1 MLNNLKIKRSKINL
15 MMLTLFAFAI
25 SFIIISCTE
34 KKAKGAQVAENPPG
48 YDLSKPQKYSM
59 PDILQEV
66 SGIAFENGKN
76 DFVYAQ
82 QDEDGSLFKLP
93 LGSKD
98 ETATKFAKKGDYE
111 DVSISQGFAIL
122 LKSNGT
128 LYSFPLS
135 ETKNTETTNVKVS
148 ENLVPK
154 GEYEGMYA
162 DDATGKVYLLC
173 KTCKIDKDTKNA
185 SGYILDLQKDGTFKT
200 AGNFTVDVSEVD
212 KMTGKKKGSFHPSAL
227 AINPL
232 TKEWYIVSSV
242 NKALVVTDSNFK
254 IKSVYHLSSNEFN
267 QPEGIAFDSAGNL
280 YISNEGSE
288 TTNGNI
294 LRFDYKKP

>member
-1 MLNNLKIKRSKINL
+1 MLNNLEFKRSKINL
-15 MMLTLFAFAI
+15 MILALFALTI
-25 SFIIISCTE
+25 SFITISCTE
-34 KKAKGAQVAENPPG
+34 KKAKGAQVAQNPPG
-48 YDLSKPQKYSM
+48 YDLAKPQKYSM

-98 ETATKFAKKGDYE
+98 ETATKFATKGDYE
-111 DVSISQGFAIL
+111 DVSIAQGFAIL

-135 ETKNTETTNVKVS
+135 ETKNEETTNVKVS

-162 DDATGKVYLLC
+162 DEATGKVYLLC
-173 KTCKIDKDTKNA
+173 KTCKVDKDTKNA

-200 AGNFTVDVSEVD
+200 AGNFMVDVSDVD

-242 NKALVVTDSNFK
+242 NKALVVTDPNFK